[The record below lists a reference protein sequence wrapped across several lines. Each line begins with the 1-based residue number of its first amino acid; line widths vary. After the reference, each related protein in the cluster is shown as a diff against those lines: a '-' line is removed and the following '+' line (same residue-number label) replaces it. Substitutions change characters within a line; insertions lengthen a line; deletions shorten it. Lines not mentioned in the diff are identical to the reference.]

1 MLALAVSAVAAPSAF
16 ALTQG
21 QANEHSLLDA
31 ELKWGAGASR
41 KECVN
46 SGKNEHNVAQ
56 YFCNG
61 HLFGGEE
68 WKINLDP
75 FGVITFERK

>member
-16 ALTQG
+16 ALTKG
-21 QANEHSLLDA
+21 QAEANSLLDA
-31 ELKWGAGASR
+31 ELKWGGGASL

-56 YFCNG
+56 YYCNG
-61 HLFGGEE
+61 HLFGGQV
-68 WKINLDP
+68 WRINLDP
-75 FGVITFERK
+75 WGVITFAEK